1 MAFIKTTPPGEAEG
15 AVLEMYERQ
24 QKSWGFVPNYAKLFC
39 FRPELMLRWA
49 KLLAEV
55 CRPLTTR
62 QFELVTFAAAHE
74 LRHTSCALAHGKA
87 LTEFFT
93 DQEVGAIA
101 GDESVAALTEAE
113 TEMVGF
119 ARRIAKDASGITST
133 DVETLRK
140 VGFSD
145 ADIFNIAA
153 AAAARSFFTKLLDAL
168 GCEPDAAFGSMSEG
182 LRRSLTVGRPIESG
196 PVETLP
202 AKS

>member
-1 MAFIKTTPPGEAEG
+1 MHTKEPPSEITIPPR
-15 AVLEMYERQ
+15 L
-24 QKSWGFVPNYAKLFC
+24 VP
-39 FRPELMLRWA
+39 
-49 KLLAEV
+49 
-55 CRPLTTR
+55 
-62 QFELVTFAAAHE
+62 
-74 LRHTSCALAHGKA
+74 
-87 LTEFFT
+87 
-93 DQEVGAIA
+93 
-101 GDESVAALTEAE
+101 
-113 TEMVGF
+113 GF